1 MKSRL
6 TAGLLALL
14 LGAFGAHKFY
24 LNANASGV
32 IRLIFF
38 WTWIPGIIGVF
49 DGIILLTMDD
59 DTFNR
64 KYNPHMYAPIQ
75 NQQPNYQQP
84 NYYSQQT
91 ETKIPEK
98 CPSCKNPNPQKLIV
112 CEWCGGKTI

>member
-14 LGAFGAHKFY
+14 LGGFGAHKFY
-24 LNANASGV
+24 LNSNVSGV

-38 WTWIPGIIGVF
+38 WTWIPAIIGVF
-49 DGIILLTMDD
+49 DGIIFLTMDD

-64 KYNPHMYAPIQ
+64 KYNPHMYIPLQ
-75 NQQPNYQQP
+75 NQQPNY
-84 NYYSQQT
+84 YTQT
-91 ETKIPEK
+91 EAKIPEK
-98 CPSCKNPNPQKLIV
+98 CPSCKNPNTKKLTV

>member
-24 LNANASGV
+24 LNANASGI

-38 WTWIPGIIGVF
+38 WTWIPGLLGVYEGLVF
-49 DGIILLTMDD
+49 LTMTDD
-59 DTFNR
+59 DFNR
-64 KYNPHMYAPIQ
+64 KYNPQMYAPIQ
-75 NQQPNYQQP
+75 NQQG
-84 NYYSQQT
+84 NYYTQA
-91 ETKIPEK
+91 EIIIPEK
-98 CPSCKNPNPQKLIV
+98 CPSCKNPNTKKLTV